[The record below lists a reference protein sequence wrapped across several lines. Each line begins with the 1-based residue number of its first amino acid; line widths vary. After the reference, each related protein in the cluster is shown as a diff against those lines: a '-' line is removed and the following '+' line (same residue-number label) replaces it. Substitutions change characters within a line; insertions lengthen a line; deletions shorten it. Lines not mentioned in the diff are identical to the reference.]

1 MAYEILQQTIGSG
14 RQYNEA
20 SEMVNMADKMQE
32 SLGQKG
38 LKVIADTNA
47 AAAGAGKCY
56 TALQMVSDT
65 VLAALVAD
73 TTSPIAGTI
82 TGITFGAG
90 TIIYGKFTSVTLT
103 SGSLIAYMGL
113 L

>member
-1 MAYEILQQTIGSG
+1 
-14 RQYNEA
+14 
-20 SEMVNMADKMQE
+20 
-32 SLGQKG
+32 
-38 LKVIADTNA
+38 
-47 AAAGAGKCY
+47 
-56 TALQMVSDT
+56 MVSDT
-65 VLAALVAD
+65 VLAALVSD
-73 TTSPIAGTI
+73 TTSPITGTI